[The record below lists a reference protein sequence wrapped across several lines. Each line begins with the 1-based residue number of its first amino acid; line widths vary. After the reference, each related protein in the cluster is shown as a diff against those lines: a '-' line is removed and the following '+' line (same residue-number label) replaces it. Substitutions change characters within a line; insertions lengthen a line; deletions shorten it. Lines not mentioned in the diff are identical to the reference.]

1 VRSVAPLAAC
11 FLPAFLL
18 IGIVPVVAS
27 LALPFLQ

>member
-11 FLPAFLL
+11 FLPAFFL